1 MLKVAPL
8 SAFVAA
14 LALTGCAGATKPA
27 NPGPS
32 NAVVAGELGAVGLGQ
47 PVRVGTAIVTPLELL
62 EDSRCPAGV
71 ECVWAGTVRVR
82 AAVQDSDRREVVAL
96 ALGEPHRLRYMAVFL
111 AEVKPPPA
119 TSPEIPKCDYRF
131 VFAQMPLD

>member
-1 MLKVAPL
+1 MLKVALLP
-8 SAFVAA
+8 AFVAA
-14 LALTGCAGATKPA
+14 LALTGCAGATKTA
-27 NPGPS
+27 DFGTS
-32 NAVVAGELGAVGLGQ
+32 NAVVAGELSAVGLGQ

-82 AAVQDSDRREVVAL
+82 AAVEGGDGREVVDL
-96 ALGEPHRLRYMAVFL
+96 ALGEPHRLEYMAVFL
-111 AEVKPPPA
+111 AEVEPPPA
-119 TSPEIPKCDYRF
+119 TFPGIPKGDYRF